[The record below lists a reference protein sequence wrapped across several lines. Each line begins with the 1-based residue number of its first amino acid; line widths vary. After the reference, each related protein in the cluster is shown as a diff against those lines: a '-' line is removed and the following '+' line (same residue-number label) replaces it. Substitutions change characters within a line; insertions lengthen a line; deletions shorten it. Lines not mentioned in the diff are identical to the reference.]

1 VTSRSRGLTDGAIK
15 VVGLALVLL
24 AAVGSAVVSRG
35 MPADLA
41 QADFGQ
47 LTKVVL
53 CEIVSWIGF
62 PLYAALLY
70 SGFRHTRAV
79 GRYALRLAVL
89 AIVSEVPYDL
99 ATSGRVWN
107 FSSQNPV
114 FALLVALGVLFM
126 LDRLRESGSA
136 TRVVVQILVCVAGAA
151 WMLIFNVYLRMGLMP
166 GGLVIYLF
174 VLVFYF
180 LDGRE
185 NLTAMVGAVLGAV
198 ALVAPAFGMVVLHFR
213 NGLPGIAAPGKHIFY
228 VLYPLCLLLVWLLSR

>member
-1 VTSRSRGLTDGAIK
+1 MTARSRGLTDGAIK
-15 VVGLALVLL
+15 VIGLALVLL
-24 AAVGSAVVSRG
+24 ATVGSTVVARG
-35 MPADLA
+35 MPTDLA

-70 SGFRHTRAV
+70 TGFRHTASV
-79 GRYALRLAVL
+79 GRYGLRLAVL
-89 AIVSEVPYDL
+89 AVVSEVPYDL
-99 ATSGRVWN
+99 VTSGRVWN
-107 FSSQNPV
+107 LSSQNPV
-114 FALLVALGVLFM
+114 FALLVGLAVLFM
-126 LDRLRESGSA
+126 LDRLRQSSSA
-136 TRVVVQILVCVAGAA
+136 TRVVVQILVCLAGAA

-174 VLVFYF
+174 VLVFYW

-213 NGLPGIAAPGKHIFY
+213 NGHQGIAAPGKYIFY
-228 VLYPLCLLLVWLLSR
+228 LLYPLCLLLVWLLAH